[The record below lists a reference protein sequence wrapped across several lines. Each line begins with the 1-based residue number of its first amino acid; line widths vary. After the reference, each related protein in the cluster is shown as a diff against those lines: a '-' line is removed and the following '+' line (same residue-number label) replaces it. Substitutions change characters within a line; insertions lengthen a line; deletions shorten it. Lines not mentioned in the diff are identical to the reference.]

1 MRPFTTEIML
11 LQNID
16 QLLEFCEQMTQARPG
31 LSLKQAVMVLEVTRQ
46 KAVTQK
52 KLAELTGLSKSA
64 VSKNTTLLVALKFL
78 QIEPRGKV
86 IATSKTIQMFEE
98 IWGEQ
103 QPQAS
108 PGKST
113 AAQSIS
119 AAQR

>member
-1 MRPFTTEIML
+1 MP

-16 QLLEFCEQMTQARPG
+16 QLLEFCEQMTKARPG

-52 KLAELTGLSKSA
+52 KLAELTGLSKGA

-86 IATSKTIQMFEE
+86 IATNKTIQMFEE

-119 AAQR
+119 AEHR